1 MSYLIYNTEKKS
13 YVTVLGVRAIPKAV
27 VVCIATQIT
36 WHYSDITFH
45 FLITW
50 PLCEIHR

>member
-1 MSYLIYNTEKKS
+1 MSYLIYNTENQS
-13 YVTVLGVRAIPKAV
+13 YVVVLGVRAVPAAA
-27 VVCIATQIT
+27 VCIATQIT
-36 WHYSDITFH
+36 WLYSDITFH